1 MWRQAGRAS
10 RVAGLMMTGL
20 SYGSGAQAQWP
31 LPLAEDPAE
40 ASFVTE
46 DLHNFLRASARL
58 ASEADTLSVLEEEY
72 LDRGTAGLRAFA
84 ARYDL
89 TAERLREALR
99 EQPEAYAALASKVQ
113 VLEGQSQTYR
123 QAYADL
129 KHHIPAAVFPP
140 TYFLVG
146 AYRGIG
152 SGSEVGTLVTIEN
165 RSETSL
171 RGEFTTILVHE
182 MVHMQQAL
190 AMGPEKYQAIYGPE
204 KSLLALTIREGIAE
218 YFADLV
224 TGRMTQ
230 ERARDFVREN
240 EAELWERFTHEM
252 LGTDDGDWMWATPKD
267 PAQPPRVGYVM
278 GAMITKAYHE
288 SADDKEQA
296 IRDILSVTDY
306 PAFLERS
313 GYEPRTD

>member
-1 MWRQAGRAS
+1 MWQQAGRVS
-10 RVAGLMMTGL
+10 RVVGLMAIGL
-20 SYGSGAQAQWP
+20 SYGATAQAQWS
-31 LPLAEDPAE
+31 LQLAEDPAE

-46 DLHNFLRASARL
+46 DIHNFLRAYDRL
-58 ASEADTLSVLEEEY
+58 ASEVDTLAVLQEEY
-72 LDRGTAGLRAFA
+72 LDKGTPGLRAFTA
-84 ARYDL
+84 KYDL
-89 TAERLREALR
+89 TAERLREAIR
-99 EQPEAYAALASKVQ
+99 DESAAYTALALRVQ
-113 VLEGQSQTYR
+113 VLEQGSQIYR

-129 KHHIPAAVFPP
+129 KHHIPGAVFPP
-140 TYFLVG
+140 THFLVG

-165 RSETSL
+165 RSEASL
-171 RGEFTTILVHE
+171 RGDLTTVLVHE

-190 AMGPEKYQAIYGPE
+190 AMGPEKYQAIYGLE

-230 ERARDFVREN
+230 EHARGFVLDN
-240 EAELWERFTHEM
+240 ETALWERFTHEM
-252 LGTDDGDWMWATPKD
+252 LETDDGDWMWATPKD
-267 PAQPPRVGYVM
+267 PAQPLRVGYVL
-278 GAMITKAYHE
+278 GALITQAYYE
-288 SADDKEQA
+288 NADDKAKA

-313 GYEPRTD
+313 GYEPGTD

>member
-1 MWRQAGRAS
+1 MWQQAGRLS
-10 RVAGLMMTGL
+10 RVVGLMMIGL
-20 SYGSGAQAQWP
+20 SYGSGAQAQWQ
-31 LPLAEDPAE
+31 LQLAEDPAE

-46 DLHNFLRASARL
+46 DLHNFLRASERL
-58 ASEADTLSVLEEEY
+58 ASEADTLAVLQEEY
-72 LDRGTAGLRAFA
+72 LDKGTAGLSAFA

-89 TAERLREALR
+89 TAERLREAIR
-99 EQPEAYAALASKVQ
+99 GEPAAYTALSSKVL

-129 KHHIPAAVFPP
+129 KRHIPGAVFPP

-165 RSETSL
+165 RSEPSL
-171 RGEFTTILVHE
+171 RGDVTTILVHE

-218 YFADLV
+218 YFAALV

-230 ERARDFVREN
+230 EQAHGFVLEN
-240 EAELWERFTHEM
+240 EAALWERFTPEM
-252 LGTDDGDWMWATPKD
+252 LGTDDGDWMWAIPED
-267 PAQPPRVGYVM
+267 QAQPPRVGYVM
-278 GAMITKAYHE
+278 GALITQAYYE
-288 SADDKEQA
+288 NADDKAQA